1 MCNGGLFLF
10 CVTVTQKTE
19 NAKFTGKELTKQI
32 FPDILIKVGL
42 KSHEKSEKTRYYF
55 VLLSEQ
61 EKKFRIIIRNTMAR
75 VQTQPDLPGK
85 VCGKKEEHQ

>member
-1 MCNGGLFLF
+1 MQKRNKREKQGKKEKRLLCVTEVSFIF

-61 EKKFRIIIRNTMAR
+61 EKKFRIII
-75 VQTQPDLPGK
+75 
-85 VCGKKEEHQ
+85 

>member
-61 EKKFRIIIRNTMAR
+61 EKKFRIITINEQIQNIA
-75 VQTQPDLPGK
+75 Q
-85 VCGKKEEHQ
+85 KKDTLCRRMYN

>member
-1 MCNGGLFLF
+1 MYNGGLFLF

-19 NAKFTGKELTKQI
+19 NAKFTGKGLTKQI

-61 EKKFRIIIRNTMAR
+61 EKKLRIII
-75 VQTQPDLPGK
+75 
-85 VCGKKEEHQ
+85 